1 MSKEEYSVSMKI
13 KNVSGRHPYV
23 EEETGFMPV
32 SKGVGLLL
40 DKYSS
45 KRTSLFSALGRE
57 FDLTALEVENF
68 VKKMRKK

>member
-1 MSKEEYSVSMKI
+1 MVKEEYSVSMKI

-23 EEETGFMPV
+23 EEETSFMPV

-45 KRTSLFSALGRE
+45 KGNSLFSIIGRE
-57 FDLTALEVENF
+57 LDLTASEVEKF
-68 VKKMRKK
+68 VLKLRKK